1 MRVTVFPT
9 VAGFLA
15 AVRPVL
21 AEHEA
26 EHHLVLGVAEA
37 SAASP
42 LPRATPF
49 AAVVFDDDGL
59 VLAAWM
65 EESHPLLLTSD
76 RGSELSAARAV
87 VDALRDRE
95 VTPSHVIGMVDQVEA
110 FVRIWT
116 ERTGGPA
123 QLTMRQRA
131 YRLDAVQPL
140 PPVPGHLR
148 AATLDD
154 ADLVAS
160 WQHAF
165 DVEALGTLALPSDS
179 RRTARRI
186 AAGEIHLW
194 CDGDAHPRA
203 MAGSARATAHGV
215 AVNAVYTPPEWRGR
229 GYATACVAELSRR
242 LLGSGFDFC
251 VLYTDLGN
259 RTSNSIYTRIGY
271 RPVCDFL
278 MYDLRI
284 RAPFSP

>member
-9 VAGFLA
+9 VAEFLA

-37 SAASP
+37 SAANP
-42 LPRATPF
+42 VPRATPF
-49 AAVVFDDDGL
+49 AAAIEDDNGL

-65 EESHPLLLTSD
+65 EEAHPLLLASD
-76 RGSELSAARAV
+76 RGSELAAARAV
-87 VDALRDRE
+87 VDALRDRGL
-95 VTPSHVIGMVDQVEA
+95 TPSHVIGIADQVEA
-110 FVRIWT
+110 FVGVWA

-123 QLTMRQRA
+123 RLTMRQRA
-131 YRLDAVQPL
+131 YKLDAVQPL
-140 PPVPGHLR
+140 PRVPGHLR
-148 AATLDD
+148 TATPGDT
-154 ADLVAS
+154 DLVAS

-165 DVEALGTLALPSDS
+165 DVEALGALALPSDPW
-179 RRTARRI
+179 RTGRRI
-186 AAGEIHLW
+186 VAGEVHLW
-194 CDGDAHPRA
+194 CDADGHPRA

-242 LLGSGFDFC
+242 LLGSGFSFC

-259 RTSNSIYTRIGY
+259 RTSNAIYTRIGY

-278 MYDLRI
+278 MYDLRL
-284 RAPFSP
+284 